1 MFLCYATDASGRH
14 LSRRD
19 ISQCPYPPHAHL
31 GGSGVLGPIVEVPSA
46 PHTDR
51 DRGEGCEE
59 GKGEWRENGGK
70 AKLGNRSNAG
80 LLRNTRAAETPAS
93 STSFTTSAST
103 LPYLMSYTACRR
115 FAFDYSIAP
124 QLITDQELLRAVL
137 LCQGL
142 VTVTVT
148 EGGGEEEGMR
158 EREEEGDFNGDIDMD
173 MASVIGECHP
183 SPPENFLSP
192 FISPYLSDPSY
203 SSYLSYPPHPPPL
216 PYSPHSSA
224 HRYHAPHTAQ
234 DISGRNVAHT
244 VQGMKGLSFCEFL
257 ELVAIVA
264 VEGLCEQERGLFKT
278 PFAKVTEFCDT
289 VGGCN

>member
-1 MFLCYATDASGRH
+1 MFLCYATDASGKH
-14 LSRRD
+14 LSTRD

-51 DRGEGCEE
+51 GRGEGCEE

-70 AKLGNRSNAG
+70 AKPGNKRNAG
-80 LLRNTRAAETPAS
+80 LLRNSRAAETPAS

-148 EGGGEEEGMR
+148 EGEGEGEGRR
-158 EREEEGDFNGDIDMD
+158 EREEEGDIIGDIDMD

-192 FISPYLSDPSY
+192 FISPYPTDPSY
-203 SSYLSYPPHPPPL
+203 SSYLSYPPPL

-244 VQGMKGLSFCEFL
+244 VKGMKGLSFCEFL
-257 ELVAIVA
+257 ELVATVA
-264 VEGLCEQERGLFKT
+264 LEGLCEQERGLFKN
-278 PFAKVTEFCDT
+278 PFAKVREFCDT
-289 VGGCN
+289 VGGCY